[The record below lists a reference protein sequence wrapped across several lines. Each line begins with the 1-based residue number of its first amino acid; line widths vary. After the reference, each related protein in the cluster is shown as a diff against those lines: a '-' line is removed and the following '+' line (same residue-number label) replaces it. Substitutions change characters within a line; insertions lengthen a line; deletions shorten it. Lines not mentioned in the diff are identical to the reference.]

1 MSEAGIDTHQRPR
14 VARFSVSAWGNRL
27 AASRG
32 FQAWASRFPFTRG
45 IAKREGEALFDLVAG
60 FVHSQVL
67 HALVELRVL
76 HMLLEAPATARAVAG
91 RTNLDPRRAEVLLRA
106 GVALGLMK
114 LRRDGRF
121 ALSRRGAA
129 LLGVPG
135 LEAMILHHRAFYRD
149 LEDPVAFLRDGADT
163 ELARFWPYVFGK
175 AAEIEP
181 EVARTYS
188 DLMADSQALVAEE
201 TLRTVDF
208 GGIARLMDVGGGSG
222 AFLAAVA
229 SAYPKLQATLFDLPE
244 VVPAAAERFRRAGL
258 ADRVTVTGGSFRD
271 EPLPRGADAIS
282 LVRVLYDHADE
293 TVALLLGRVREAL
306 PPGGRVIISEP
317 MTGGTRPSRPG
328 DTYFAL
334 YTMSMGT
341 GRTRAPAE
349 IASLLDAAGFAD
361 VAVRT
366 TRRPFVTSVV
376 EARQVSEKEVSK

>member
-1 MSEAGIDTHQRPR
+1 
-14 VARFSVSAWGNRL
+14 
-27 AASRG
+27 
-32 FQAWASRFPFTRG
+32 
-45 IAKREGEALFDLVAG
+45 
-60 FVHSQVL
+60 
-67 HALVELRVL
+67 
-76 HMLLEAPATARAVAG
+76 MLLDAPATARAVAG
-91 RTNLDPRRAEVLLRA
+91 RTNLDPRRTEVLLRA

-149 LEDPVAFLRDGADT
+149 LENPVAFLRDGADT
-163 ELARFWPYVFGK
+163 ELARFWPYVFGR

-208 GGIARLMDVGGGSG
+208 GGITRLMDVGGGSG
-222 AFLAAVA
+222 AFLSAVV
-229 SAYPKLQATLFDLPE
+229 SAYPKLRGTLFDLPE
-244 VVPAAAERFRRAGL
+244 VAPDAEERFRRAGL
-258 ADRVTVTGGSFRD
+258 ADRITVAGGSFRSD
-271 EPLPRGADAIS
+271 PLPRGADAIS

-293 TVALLLGRVREAL
+293 TVALLLRRVREAL
-306 PPGGRVIISEP
+306 PPGGRVIVSEP
-317 MTGGTRPSRPG
+317 MTGGERPSRPG

-334 YTMSMGT
+334 YTMAMGT
-341 GRTRAPAE
+341 GRTRSQAE
-349 IASLLDAAGFAD
+349 IAALLKAAGFAQ
-361 VAVRT
+361 VTIRP

-376 EARQVSEKEVSK
+376 EARQALEKEVSK

>member
-1 MSEAGIDTHQRPR
+1 LPRRAGSRPGR
-14 VARFSVSAWGNRL
+14 AG
-27 AASRG
+27 
-32 FQAWASRFPFTRG
+32 FPFTRG

-76 HMLLEAPATARAVAG
+76 HMLLDAPATARAVAG

-149 LEDPVAFLRDGADT
+149 LEDPVASCGTGRTRSLPASGPMSS
-163 ELARFWPYVFGK
+163 ARR
-175 AAEIEP
+175 AEIEP

-201 TLRTVDF
+201 TLRTVDSAGSRGSWTWAAGRGRSSPPWPRPIRSSRRRSSTCPRSCPPPRSGSAARGF
-208 GGIARLMDVGGGSG
+208 G
-222 AFLAAVA
+222 AA
-229 SAYPKLQATLFDLPE
+229 STCH
-244 VVPAAAERFRRAGL
+244 
-258 ADRVTVTGGSFRD
+258 GGSFRD
-271 EPLPRGADAIS
+271 EPLPGARTRSRSCACS
-282 LVRVLYDHADE
+282 TTMR
-293 TVALLLGRVREAL
+293 TRRWRFSSRRVREAL
-306 PPGGRVIISEP
+306 PPGGRMIVSEP
-317 MTGGTRPSRPG
+317 MTGGARPSRPG

-334 YTMSMGT
+334 YTMAMGT
-341 GRTRAPAE
+341 GRTRSPAE
-349 IASLLDAAGFAD
+349 IAGLL
-361 VAVRT
+361 
-366 TRRPFVTSVV
+366 TRPRVLPTSPSGP
-376 EARQVSEKEVSK
+376 RDGPS